1 MHPLN
6 PRQVQAY
13 LRHLDSPAPRVAD
26 RAALDRLI
34 QAQLR
39 QVPFENVDVLLGRP
53 IQLDAEAV
61 FAKVVERGRGGYCFE
76 INSLFAR
83 LLLGLG
89 YSVSLLGGRV
99 RWGLPVDAAQTLL
112 SHLLLRVELDEGSF
126 IVDIG
131 FGGPAPLR
139 ALPLH
144 GRDGLDDC
152 PYRLQPL
159 AQSGETYQMQVLYD
173 GDWATMYHFDL
184 QPQAWVDHIAR
195 SWYTATHPDSI
206 FLKMLMVA
214 RTDGDTRLSLGNTSF
229 SRRHADGRLERTQ
242 VDSADALIALL
253 RHEFHLDLHPEREE
267 APLRQRLQ
275 ALLHPTP
282 PTGVP

>member
-1 MHPLN
+1 MQPLT
-6 PRQVQAY
+6 PVQVRAY
-13 LRHLDSPAPRVAD
+13 LQHLDLAAPLAAD

-34 QAQLR
+34 TAQLAR
-39 QVPFENVDVLLGRP
+39 VPFENIDVLLGRP
-53 IQLDAEAV
+53 IRLDAEALL
-61 FAKVVERGRGGYCFE
+61 AKVVGRGRGGYCFE

-89 YSVSLLGGRV
+89 YRVSLLGGRV
-99 RWGLPVDAAQTLL
+99 RWGLPAEAQQTPL
-112 SHLLLRVELDEGSF
+112 SHLLLRVELAEGSF

-144 GRDGLDDC
+144 GRNGLGEC

-159 AQSGETYQMQVLYD
+159 APSGELYQMQVLYD

-214 RTDGDTRLSLGNTSF
+214 RTDGDSRLSLGHTGF
-229 SRRHADGRLERTQ
+229 SRRYADGRLERTE
-242 VDSADALIALL
+242 VDSAEAQIALL
-253 RHEFHLDLHPEREE
+253 RHEFHLDLDPEQEE
-267 APLRQRLQ
+267 QPLRQRLQ
-275 ALLHPTP
+275 ALLHPA
-282 PTGVP
+282 PTTGMP